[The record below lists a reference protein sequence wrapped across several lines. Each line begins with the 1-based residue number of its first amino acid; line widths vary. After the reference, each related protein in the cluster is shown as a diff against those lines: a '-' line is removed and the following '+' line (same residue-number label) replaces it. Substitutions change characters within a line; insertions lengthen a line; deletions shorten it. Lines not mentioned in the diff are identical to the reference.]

1 MNFTMHTVLLN
12 KVFKDA
18 IKIISRYHIWT
29 CIIHASVSK
38 TQYIESRFNDNKE
51 GKKADAKK
59 VKVVP
64 YIPNEEIF

>member
-1 MNFTMHTVLLN
+1 MLD
-12 KVFKDA
+12 KVFKDP
-18 IKIISRYHIWT
+18 IKMRSRYHIWT
-29 CIIHASVSK
+29 CIVHASVSE
-38 TQYIESRFNDNKE
+38 TQHIESRFNDNKE

>member
-18 IKIISRYHIWT
+18 IKIRSRYHIWT
-29 CIIHASVSK
+29 CIINASVSK
-38 TQYIESRFNDNKE
+38 TQYIESRLNDNKE